1 MSNVDRGWRFY
12 SMRNELRPREEFSF
26 PKWYGMR
33 IERLHAKALVAP
45 KDAENGGNNNFN
57 KKKEDLKFFNYGQE
71 MVRLSSVLQL
81 FTVSKI

>member
-26 PKWYGMR
+26 PKWSGMR

-45 KDAENGGNNNFN
+45 KDAENGGNNFN
-57 KKKEDLKFFNYGQE
+57 KKRRTLKFLFTDN
-71 MVRLSSVLQL
+71 RWRAFISSSV
-81 FTVSKI
+81 VHSE